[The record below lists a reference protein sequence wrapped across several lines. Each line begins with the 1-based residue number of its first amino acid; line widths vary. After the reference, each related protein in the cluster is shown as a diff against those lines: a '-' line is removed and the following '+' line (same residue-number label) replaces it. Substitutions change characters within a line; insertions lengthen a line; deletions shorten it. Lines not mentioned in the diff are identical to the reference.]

1 MSRLDGHCLCGNVTY
16 TVDGDEPEPIMT
28 GICHCKDCQ
37 RSTSSAYSIIAAVD
51 RADFHV
57 QGDTLKQYDTMG
69 EDRGAPAHRNFC
81 SNCGSQ
87 LFSILGDAEDVV
99 WIKAGTLD
107 DATWLVPEL
116 EAWTESAQPWA
127 LHGERDDRGYF
138 PRGLD
143 TD

>member
-16 TVDGDEPEPIMT
+16 TVDGEDPIMT
-28 GICHCKDCQ
+28 GICHCRDCQ
-37 RSTSSAYSIIAAVD
+37 RSTGSAYSIIAAVD

-57 QGDTLKQYDTMG
+57 EGESLKQFDTQG
-69 EDRGAPAHRNFC
+69 EDRGGPAHPPIGAN
-81 SNCGSQ
+81 SGAP
-87 LFSILGDAEDVV
+87 LFSILGDAEDIV
-99 WIKAGTLD
+99 WIKAGTLN
-107 DATWLVPEL
+107 DASWLEPEL
-116 EAWTESAQPWA
+116 EAWTTSSQPWA